1 MFNLNESKFEAITR
15 QRHHKESLMLC
26 ATHKV
31 SDFSFSLLQASKK
44 FLVNLAII
52 SLIFEQFIFVFSS
65 TAQAADLPIT
75 PDGSTN
81 TQIDRAA
88 NNVPIVNIAAP
99 NAGGLSH
106 NKFENYNVNPS
117 GLILNNA
124 IGSQNGVIQTQI
136 GGLINDNANLKNSG
150 AASVI
155 LNEVTSNN
163 ISQIN
168 GYTEIAGKKADLVL
182 ANPNGFVFNGSGF
195 INVSRFTAV
204 VGSSNQFNPNPNDL
218 TFRLSDNAYAV
229 THGFLPKLTIMG
241 AGIDLENVTS
251 TDLVANV
258 MNIVAPV
265 YGGTNDINLRTGD
278 ASFNYLTK
286 AVTSDN
292 TTPGSNLP
300 SEVAID
306 ASALGKIQ
314 AGRIF
319 IVATKEGF
327 GIKYSGDLLASR
339 AGITIDNQ
347 GNIDYNNIASEVGNI
362 SVTSQKGSITQRGIS
377 QTKNATNDLTL
388 NAFGDITNYGQF
400 LSARNISLT
409 TSAIF
414 NNQSAD
420 LNLSDNDFTISAI
433 NFTNLGQIA
442 ANRDLNITATNS
454 LTNSAQ
460 LVGGRNLTLRAS
472 QITNDDSI
480 YANNKITITTSNYLT
495 NNKDIISLGM
505 ASDDGVTLNA
515 KTLNNNKR
523 IAAKNNITINSNALN
538 NNTANSTILALNNI
552 NLNATSIDN
561 SNAKIQAANSLTL
574 RNLALNAADIAA
586 LFSVT
591 NQATTI
597 TNTSGNF
604 YAGSLLDFD
613 LGNTDYTILGSL
625 QSAGNTKIKAVN
637 VTNQTNLQA
646 NGAIEIIATDKFI
659 NGVLAGDNSNNK
671 IAAGTA
677 LSITAANLL
686 SNYGTLSSNTDLTL
700 TSTSGNINNNVNAEI
715 IGGTGRL
722 TLSAKNGTVYQNSL
736 HSIVAN
742 GDYSLDVTDF
752 VNTGRVDVAGNL
764 TLNVAN
770 NLTNEA
776 AAMIYAGG
784 NMELN
789 VVNNLTNKSGAVIF
803 SEGSLTI
810 QKYALTNPLY
820 NSANNKSNLVKNIS
834 GQIISYGGNMR
845 IDAATISNERAVNP
859 FNAVLDP
866 LNNGTIY
873 GAPSASTNQYSWQ
886 LNNDGCFGHE
896 CENRY
901 WGYYARQLTN
911 SGSIAG
917 VVQSGGTLTVNA
929 GTLDNLASNISA
941 VGNITINA
949 DTLNNHSI
957 NDPGLYYMVT
967 TWGSRDV
974 YSLGTTNYI
983 RHDPGNGG
991 HSGSRLNYNDFAQNN
1006 PSTIKSGGSITLN
1019 VTNNVSN
1026 ATTNSNASTS
1036 AIATQTPSLTNAL
1049 NVSDVTTNGTISVD
1063 LSNYFNGPD
1072 TNGLFQKSTNPN
1084 GPLFETRSEF
1094 LDQSRFFGS
1103 NYFYQRI
1110 GLNLTDV
1117 QTEFELTSKR
1127 LVGDQFFQTKIIE
1140 EQLRTI
1146 TKNSFLLSNSETN
1159 INNEIKSLLD
1169 NAADEYARL
1178 GLTTNTAL
1186 TKTQINNLQKDIVW
1200 FETQTIDGAVY
1211 IVPKI
1216 YLTQAT
1222 RDALKNG
1229 NMTTSATIYAA
1240 GDVNINSSSGKI
1252 TNAGSIT
1259 GNNVAL
1265 ASSGDILNKNFSNIT
1280 ALSTLSLTSSTG
1292 SISNF
1297 SKIKAGGA
1305 LSLTAAKDIT
1315 NSSTVLTNDSNLLA
1329 SGISGYVSNGMA
1341 SSDTGFIQSKTLET
1355 AGITAGSLT
1364 VNAGNDFNN
1373 YAANITT
1380 TGNADITAGN
1390 NANFSTLELRNRTE
1404 TSWGHKSKGGSQ
1416 VVDTTTNVASNINI
1430 GGNLSVVTT
1439 GLAADAATDGGSN
1452 INIIGSNVSTTGN
1465 LNLAAKDNVN
1475 VASAID
1481 TYHKEER
1488 SNSKSFTVKKTYF
1501 ATTDNTTNVSSNLTS
1516 QGDVNI
1522 SSGKDTNI
1530 IASNL
1535 TGKGNGNILVG
1546 AYTDYDTGSATYG
1559 QTLFNTDANLNI
1571 LNGVDT
1577 KRFYSESTKT
1587 KTGLSLE
1594 NALMT
1599 AAMVAAV
1606 VAMGPASVGV
1616 IAAAG
1621 AGGGAVGAVNQQKT
1635 TKTELHYDETIV
1647 KSNLSFGK
1655 NLDLTSTKDTTI
1667 QASNITTGTE
1677 NVAGQKDLNITTG
1690 GNLLLTSATE
1700 NHQTS
1705 YQLKDKGNY
1714 FFKNGSSGNVN
1725 TKVVNTEI
1733 DTGSGAGN
1741 LNLNVGNTI
1750 VAQYKQGSREDTS
1763 NQKLAYLNQLDP
1775 SITVYNSIEETN
1787 KSWDQTSRGLTG
1799 AGQAVVAITATALT
1813 MGAMSGVGA
1822 AAGSTAGG
1830 AASGT
1835 AAAGTTTA
1843 TAATTTA
1850 ATTTAT
1856 AATTTAATTTATAAT
1871 TAAATTTT
1879 TAATTSALATG
1890 LNAAT
1895 VAAASSVA
1903 SQASISAINNQ
1914 GRLGKV
1920 AKDITSKE
1928 ALKNTAIAA
1937 VSAGLAAGATTL
1949 ISPTAVSTTN
1959 ASLATNLKT
1968 SFTEV
1973 ATQTVASTAA
1983 QSAINGDSF
1992 TEALKNQGKNVLIYT
2007 VAKVGANE
2015 IGSAYNAGTINK
2027 PLQLT
2032 LHAGLGCGVG
2042 AATGGDCGSGAVA
2055 GVAAEVIAQSYRDA
2069 QLKNLVAENGA
2080 ITTNDINNI
2089 RQTGSA
2095 LAGVGGAISSVFA
2108 GTLSGQDDSQMAKNA
2123 WEGSRIGKNAAE
2135 NNALTPDSILDA
2147 TMVAY
2152 DVAKI
2157 GYGKYTKNEEM
2168 VKEGKVDLAADSSA
2182 FLIPGVPA
2190 GLTKLKRILGK
2201 SDEIADSTKLVQ
2213 KIDVP
2218 SSNKADFY
2226 VGPNG
2231 EIMPSTA
2238 YRYMDSN
2245 SPAAKKAID
2254 TGSSNLD
2261 SYFGFEKIDSATK
2274 VQDRYQILPQWSNT
2288 KVRSE
2293 FDTLQLFDKNG
2304 NLNAEVPFSHGGR
2317 TSIPEPFANS
2327 YPQSTHGNG
2336 GGQQMVPK
2344 NPQQIKLNNTEVL
2357 ND

>member
-1 MFNLNESKFEAITR
+1 MKTIPIFLRQMFFWARNFLA
-15 QRHHKESLMLC
+15 SL
-26 ATHKV
+26 AV
-31 SDFSFSLLQASKK
+31 IFLLLEQ
-44 FLVNLAII
+44 
-52 SLIFEQFIFVFSS
+52 LIFLSTSS
-65 TAQAADLPIT
+65 ALAAELPIT

-81 TQIDRAA
+81 TKIDRAA
-88 NNVPIVNIAAP
+88 NNVPIVNIARP

-106 NKFENYNVNPS
+106 NKFHDYNVNQS

-124 IGSQNGVIQTQI
+124 IGSKNGVVQTQI
-136 GGLINDNANLKNSG
+136 GGLINDNANLAKSG

-163 ISQIN
+163 ISHIN

-182 ANPNGFVFNGSGF
+182 ANPNGFVMNGAGF
-195 INVSRFTAV
+195 INVSRFSAV

-218 TFRLSDNAYAV
+218 TFRLSDNAYAI

-241 AGIDLENVTS
+241 TGIYLENVTS

-258 MNIVAPV
+258 MNIVAPI
-265 YGGTNDINLRTGD
+265 YGGDNDISLRTGD

-286 AVTSDN
+286 TVTSDN
-292 TTPGSNLP
+292 TTPGNNLP
-300 SEVAID
+300 DEVAID

-347 GNIDYNNIASEVGNI
+347 GNIDYNNALSEVGNI
-362 SVTSQKGSITQRGIS
+362 EVTSQKGSITQSGIS
-377 QTKNATNDLTL
+377 QTKNAGDDLTL

-400 LSARNISLT
+400 LSGGDIDIDSGT
-409 TSAIF
+409 TF

-420 LNLSDNDFTISAI
+420 LNLADNDFTISAV
-433 NFTNLGQIA
+433 NFTNLGQIS
-442 ANRDLNITATNS
+442 ANRDLSITATNS

-460 LVGGRNLTLRAS
+460 LVGGRNLTLTAP
-472 QITNDDSI
+472 QITNNDSI
-480 YANNKITITTSNYLT
+480 YAGNKINITATNYLT

-505 ASDDGVTLNA
+505 ANDDGITINA

-523 IAAKNNITINSNALN
+523 IAAKNNININSNVLN
-538 NNTANSTILALNNI
+538 NNTSNSSILALNNI

-561 SNAKIQAANSLTL
+561 RNASIQAANNLTL
-574 RNLALNAADIAA
+574 RNLALNASDIAA
-586 LFSVT
+586 LFLVT
-591 NQATTI
+591 NQATNI
-597 TNTSGNF
+597 TNTGGNF

-613 LGNTDYTILGSL
+613 LGNADYTILGSL
-625 QSAGNTKIKAVN
+625 QAAGNIKIKAVN

-646 NGAIEIIATDKFI
+646 KAAIEIIATDKFV
-659 NGVLAGDNSNNK
+659 NGVLSGDNSNNK

-700 TSTSGNINNNVNAEI
+700 TSTSSNINNNVNAEI

-770 NLTNEA
+770 NLTNA
-776 AAMIYAGG
+776 ATAMIYAGG

-789 VVNNLTNKSGAVIF
+789 VVNNLTNNSGAVIF
-803 SEGSLTI
+803 SEGNLTI

-845 IDAATISNERAVNP
+845 IDAQTISNERAINP
-859 FNAVLDP
+859 FNSVLDP
-866 LNNGTIY
+866 QTNGTIY
-873 GAPSASTNQYSWQ
+873 GADSAKVNQYSWQ
-886 LNNDGCFGHE
+886 LNNNGCFGHN

-911 SGSIAG
+911 SGSIASWI
-917 VVQSGGTLTVNA
+917 QSGGTLTVNA

-957 NDPGLYYMVT
+957 NDPGLYYMTT
-967 TWGSRDV
+967 TWGARDV

-1026 ATTNSNASTS
+1026 ATTNSNAATS
-1036 AIATQTPSLTNAL
+1036 AIATETPSLTNSL

-1063 LSNYFNGPD
+1063 LSNYFSGPD
-1072 TNGLFQKSTNPN
+1072 TNGLFQKSANSN

-1103 NYFYQRI
+1103 DYFYQRI
-1110 GLNLTDV
+1110 GLNLTNI
-1117 QTEFELTSKR
+1117 QTQFEQQNKVTSGDKFYEIKALKNNQYATDKNNR
-1127 LVGDQFFQTKIIE
+1127 LLAQSEVCSNGIYGSKCDKIMMASTRQHLEAEPIENVLADQTINATNNLDRQARLIGDQFFQTRIIE

-1146 TKNSFLLSNSETN
+1146 SKNSFLLSAGEINV
-1159 INNEIKSLLD
+1159 NNEIKSLLD
-1169 NAADEYARL
+1169 NAADEYTRL
-1178 GLTTNTAL
+1178 GLTANAPL
-1186 TKTQINNLQKDIVW
+1186 TKAQINSLQKDIVW
-1200 FETQTIDGAVY
+1200 FETEIINGEVY
-1211 IVPKI
+1211 IVPKV
-1216 YLTQAT
+1216 YLSQAT
-1222 RDALKNG
+1222 KDNLKN
-1229 NMTTSATIYAA
+1229 NITISATIYAA
-1240 GDVNINSSSGKI
+1240 GDVNINSSGGKI

-1265 ASSGDILNKNFSNIT
+1265 TSSGDILNKNFSNIT
-1280 ALSTLSLTSSTG
+1280 ALGALSLTSSAG
-1292 SISNF
+1292 SINNF
-1297 SKIKAGGA
+1297 SQLKAGGTA
-1305 LSLTAAKDIT
+1305 SLSAAKDVT
-1315 NSSTVLTNDSNLLA
+1315 NSSTVLTNDSSLLA

-1341 SSDTGFIQSKTLET
+1341 SSNTGFIQSKTLET

-1364 VNAGNDFNN
+1364 LNAGNDFNN
-1373 YAANITT
+1373 YDANITT

-1430 GGNLSVVTT
+1430 GGNLNVVTT
-1439 GLAADAATDGGSN
+1439 GLAADAVTDGGSN

-1475 VASAID
+1475 IASAID

-1530 IASNL
+1530 IASNI
-1535 TGKGNGNILVG
+1535 TGKGNGDILVG

-1559 QTLFNTDANLNI
+1559 QTLFNADANLNI

-1594 NALMT
+1594 NALMN

-1635 TKTELHYDETIV
+1635 TNTTLRYDETIV

-1655 NLDLTSTKDTTI
+1655 NLDLTSTNDTTI

-1677 NVAGQKDLNITTG
+1677 NIAGQKDLNITTG

-1705 YQLKDKGNY
+1705 YELKDKGNY

-1733 DTGSGAGN
+1733 DTG
-1741 LNLNVGNTI
+1741 
-1750 VAQYKQGSREDTS
+1750 KRRR
-1763 NQKLAYLNQLDP
+1763 KP
-1775 SITVYNSIEETN
+1775 
-1787 KSWDQTSRGLTG
+1787 KS
-1799 AGQAVVAITATALT
+1799 
-1813 MGAMSGVGA
+1813 
-1822 AAGSTAGG
+1822 
-1830 AASGT
+1830 
-1835 AAAGTTTA
+1835 
-1843 TAATTTA
+1843 
-1850 ATTTAT
+1850 
-1856 AATTTAATTTATAAT
+1856 
-1871 TAAATTTT
+1871 
-1879 TAATTSALATG
+1879 
-1890 LNAAT
+1890 
-1895 VAAASSVA
+1895 
-1903 SQASISAINNQ
+1903 
-1914 GRLGKV
+1914 
-1920 AKDITSKE
+1920 
-1928 ALKNTAIAA
+1928 
-1937 VSAGLAAGATTL
+1937 
-1949 ISPTAVSTTN
+1949 
-1959 ASLATNLKT
+1959 
-1968 SFTEV
+1968 
-1973 ATQTVASTAA
+1973 
-1983 QSAINGDSF
+1983 
-1992 TEALKNQGKNVLIYT
+1992 
-2007 VAKVGANE
+2007 
-2015 IGSAYNAGTINK
+2015 
-2027 PLQLT
+2027 
-2032 LHAGLGCGVG
+2032 
-2042 AATGGDCGSGAVA
+2042 
-2055 GVAAEVIAQSYRDA
+2055 
-2069 QLKNLVAENGA
+2069 
-2080 ITTNDINNI
+2080 
-2089 RQTGSA
+2089 
-2095 LAGVGGAISSVFA
+2095 
-2108 GTLSGQDDSQMAKNA
+2108 
-2123 WEGSRIGKNAAE
+2123 
-2135 NNALTPDSILDA
+2135 
-2147 TMVAY
+2147 
-2152 DVAKI
+2152 
-2157 GYGKYTKNEEM
+2157 
-2168 VKEGKVDLAADSSA
+2168 
-2182 FLIPGVPA
+2182 
-2190 GLTKLKRILGK
+2190 
-2201 SDEIADSTKLVQ
+2201 
-2213 KIDVP
+2213 
-2218 SSNKADFY
+2218 
-2226 VGPNG
+2226 
-2231 EIMPSTA
+2231 
-2238 YRYMDSN
+2238 
-2245 SPAAKKAID
+2245 
-2254 TGSSNLD
+2254 
-2261 SYFGFEKIDSATK
+2261 
-2274 VQDRYQILPQWSNT
+2274 
-2288 KVRSE
+2288 
-2293 FDTLQLFDKNG
+2293 
-2304 NLNAEVPFSHGGR
+2304 
-2317 TSIPEPFANS
+2317 
-2327 YPQSTHGNG
+2327 
-2336 GGQQMVPK
+2336 
-2344 NPQQIKLNNTEVL
+2344 
-2357 ND
+2357 